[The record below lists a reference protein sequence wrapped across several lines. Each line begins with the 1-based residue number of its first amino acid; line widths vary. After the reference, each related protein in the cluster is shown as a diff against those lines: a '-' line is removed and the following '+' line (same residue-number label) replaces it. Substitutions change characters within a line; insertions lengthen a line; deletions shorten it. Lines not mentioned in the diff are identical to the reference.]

1 MATARRTQ
9 RAGRRALEVALA
21 SAALTL
27 TAIALAHDPSFP
39 EGDGPFTVER
49 PTVSQAIYLRLPV
62 GGEHVFVVDPIPR
75 TVPLQL
81 LVLDDDTGRAME
93 LRATRRCGDEE
104 RALRVTDTPFYES
117 FSRMQMRYRVID
129 AVGPTEVPCTVTVRE
144 RSGRGGPYTLAVG
157 DEERFSVGAVWTLLT
172 LRDQLRWWREGR

>member
-1 MATARRTQ
+1 MAPTWRSRPAW
-9 RAGRRALEVALA
+9 RRALQVALLG
-21 SAALTL
+21 AALAV
-27 TAIALAHDPSFP
+27 TAVALAHDPSFP

-49 PTVSQAIYLRLPV
+49 PTVSQAIYLRLPT

-93 LRATRRCGDEE
+93 LRASWRCGAEV

-129 AVGPTEVPCTVTVRE
+129 AVGPTEAPCTVTVRE
-144 RSGRGGPYTLAVG
+144 LSGHAGPYTLAVG
-157 DEERFSVGAVWTLLT
+157 DEERFSVGAIWTLLT